1 MDAESDALF
10 LDLARAVVARDRVLR
25 EQLTALNPNDRRWKP
40 LFDELVLVN
49 RDRQLLREEVRRWKG
64 ADA

>member
-25 EQLTALNPNDRRWKP
+25 EQLTALNSNDRRWKP

-49 RDRQLLREEVRRWKG
+49 RDRQLLREEVRRWKS